1 MSQIERGDTMVEL
14 DRNGMPIDLSDP
26 VLLQAIIDGHE
37 PGLFTLKEMFS
48 EQWPHFKRQRY
59 YGKVFKNGVQQGLI
73 TGVYINKQRS
83 NRSWEYRVL

>member
-1 MSQIERGDTMVEL
+1 MVEL
-14 DRNGMPIDLSDP
+14 DKNGMPINLSDL

-37 PGLFTLKEMFS
+37 PGLFTLKEMFP

-59 YGKVFKNGVQQGLI
+59 YGRLFKRSVEQGLI
-73 TGVYINKQRS
+73 TGIYINGQRS